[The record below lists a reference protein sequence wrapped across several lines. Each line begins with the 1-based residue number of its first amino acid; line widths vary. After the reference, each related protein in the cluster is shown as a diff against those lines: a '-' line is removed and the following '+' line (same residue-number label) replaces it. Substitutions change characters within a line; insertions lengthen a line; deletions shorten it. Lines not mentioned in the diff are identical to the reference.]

1 MHKSSVTIAAISIMI
16 CASCTG
22 TGKTTEQ
29 SNAGEQYTLMVGSYS
44 EPSDKALRVY
54 RFSTADTTAV
64 MSGAL
69 PVSNCSFFTDI
80 TPGGI
85 IYALS
90 EQDSA
95 TSSVV
100 SVRFID
106 GDDMPQVT
114 GRQAVGAESPCYI
127 QIVDSFAV
135 TANYNGASAA
145 IFPILPDGT
154 LGERSEMLRFSGS
167 GPVEGRQDA
176 PHPHCIAVTPD
187 GKFMLVNDL
196 GTDRIHTFPI
206 LPTSTSPVDAS
217 AMTDVRINAGNGPR
231 HIVFNSKGDRA
242 YLINEVSDSVT
253 VLGYK
258 NGILTPLQYIA
269 ADTVGAH
276 GAAATH
282 LSPDGRF
289 LYASLRLLNDG
300 IATFSVNPS
309 TGLIEHIGHTPTG
322 GHPRN
327 FTLSPDGSLMLVA
340 ARDADA
346 VEIYAIDKETGL
358 PTATGR
364 NISVP
369 RPVCVKFIRKID

>member
-1 MHKSSVTIAAISIMI
+1 MNKSSIAIAVAGILI
-16 CASCTG
+16 CASCDRTG
-22 TGKTTEQ
+22 TRPEDST
-29 SNAGEQYTLMVGSYS
+29 SREQYTLMIGSYS
-44 EPSDKALRVY
+44 EPSGHALRVY

-64 MSGAL
+64 MTGSL

-80 TPGGI
+80 TTDGI
-85 IYALS
+85 IYAIS

-100 SVRFID
+100 SVRFTD
-106 GDDMPQVT
+106 SNELPQVT

-127 QIVDSFAV
+127 QVVDSFAV
-135 TANYNGASAA
+135 TANYNGASAT

-154 LGERSEMLRFSGS
+154 LGRRSEILRFTGS
-167 GPVEGRQDA
+167 GPVEGRQDT

-187 GKFMLVNDL
+187 KKLMLVNDL
-196 GTDRIHTFPI
+196 GTDRIHIFPI
-206 LPTSTSPVDAS
+206 SPTSTGPVDAS
-217 AMTDVRINAGNGPR
+217 AMTDARITAGNGPR
-231 HIVFNSKGDRA
+231 HIVFNGKGNRA

-253 VLGYK
+253 VLGYE
-258 NGILTPLQYIA
+258 NGTLTPLQYIA
-269 ADTVGAH
+269 ADTAGAH
-276 GAAATH
+276 GAADIH
-282 LSPDGRF
+282 LSPDGHF
-289 LYASLRLLNDG
+289 LYASLRLRNDG

-309 TGLIEHIGHTPTG
+309 TGLLEHIGHTPTG

-346 VEIYAIDKETGL
+346 VEIYAVDKSTGK
-358 PTATGR
+358 PAATGR
-364 NISVP
+364 SINVP

>member
-1 MHKSSVTIAAISIMI
+1 
-16 CASCTG
+16 
-22 TGKTTEQ
+22 
-29 SNAGEQYTLMVGSYS
+29 
-44 EPSDKALRVY
+44 
-54 RFSTADTTAV
+54 
-64 MSGAL
+64 
-69 PVSNCSFFTDI
+69 
-80 TPGGI
+80 
-85 IYALS
+85 
-90 EQDSA
+90 
-95 TSSVV
+95 
-100 SVRFID
+100 
-106 GDDMPQVT
+106 
-114 GRQAVGAESPCYI
+114 
-127 QIVDSFAV
+127 
-135 TANYNGASAA
+135 
-145 IFPILPDGT
+145 
-154 LGERSEMLRFSGS
+154 
-167 GPVEGRQDA
+167 
-176 PHPHCIAVTPD
+176 
-187 GKFMLVNDL
+187 
-196 GTDRIHTFPI
+196 
-206 LPTSTSPVDAS
+206 
-217 AMTDVRINAGNGPR
+217 MTDVRINAGNGPR

-276 GAAATH
+276 GAADTH